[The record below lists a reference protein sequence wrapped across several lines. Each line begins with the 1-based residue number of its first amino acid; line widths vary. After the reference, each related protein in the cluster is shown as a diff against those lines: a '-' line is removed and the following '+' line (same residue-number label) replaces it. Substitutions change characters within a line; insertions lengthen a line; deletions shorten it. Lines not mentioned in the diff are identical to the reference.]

1 MKEKKTILI
10 LILVLT
16 IGIVGLTIAYFSNN
30 TSVNNIFT
38 TQPYGTTVTE
48 TFTSPSNWLPG
59 QEVDK
64 SVIATNTGNVDEAVR
79 ISLSE
84 NWTTA
89 NHNTLNGWITESGN
103 KSSHLPE
110 NEPSTD
116 ERVAIINFDN
126 ASDWEY
132 SNGYYYYKYK
142 LSPNES
148 TSSLIKSVTFNE
160 KTKLDDTCVETPT
173 ATGRTITCNSS
184 GDDYDHATY
193 TLTFNIETVQYNK
206 YQEAWGTELAIA
218 EEKLSSGVDTLLSS
232 AKNADGAEYNDT
244 TKSKMFKMS
253 HPATVKTP
261 AQTEYRYIGDAPYN
275 YVYFNCDSLDNQSAS
290 TCEVWRIIGVF
301 DVDDGYGNYE
311 QRIKLVRGSALPD
324 LMKWDNREVEGS
336 VAGNDYGKNEWEGS
350 LMETYLNDNG
360 DYYKRTGTASSYG
373 LKENAKTLISNAK
386 YYLGGEDQFGTAEEK
401 YNLERGTNV
410 FNYENYCD
418 GFPNNTE
425 CTTVNYCE
433 NNPTNSICS
442 ITRQISWVGK
452 VALMY
457 PSDQYIV
464 YANGVDNNCFDD
476 PHSCGAPWGEGD
488 STIGWINNSNK
499 LQDTNDYVNIFFIS
513 SDPSSGSTVIITQF
527 NGSSSSNP
535 SGIDYAVRPVLYLS
549 SNVKITD
556 GTGEQNN
563 PYKLGL

>member
-1 MKEKKTILI
+1 MNSKRTIMI

-16 IGIVGLTIAYFSNN
+16 IGIVGLTIAYFSNSS
-30 TSVNNIFT
+30 TVNNIFT

-48 TFTSPSNWLPG
+48 NFTSPSNWLPG

-64 SVIATNTGNVDEAVR
+64 TVVATNTGNVAEAVR

-84 NWTTA
+84 SWTTA
-89 NHNTLNGWITESGN
+89 NHGTLNGWITSTGT

-206 YQEAWGTELAIA
+206 YSEAWNTNVAIA
-218 EEKLSSGVDTLLSS
+218 SEKPSSGVDTLLST
-232 AKNADGAEYNDT
+232 AKNADGAEYNAT

-253 HPATVKTP
+253 HPATAQTP
-261 AQTEYRYIGDAPYN
+261 ALTEYRYIGNDPYN
-275 YVYFNCDSLDNQSAS
+275 YVYFNCDSLDNQNSE
-290 TCEVWRIIGVF
+290 TCEIWRIIGVF
-301 DVDDGYGNYE
+301 DVDDGQGNVQ
-311 QRIKLVRGSALPD
+311 QRIKLVRGEL
-324 LMKWDNREVEGS
+324 LK
-336 VAGNDYGKNEWEGS
+336 NDYWNTSSNGNG
-350 LMETYLNDNG
+350 YNDWTADNATLKLFLNG
-360 DYYKRTGTASSYG
+360 DYYNNTGEAQTNGYG
-373 LKENAKTLISNAK
+373 LKASARNMIGDAVYHLGAFNWDSSLSTEQLYSRERENKACGSCNNDTSKT
-386 YYLGGEDQFGTAEEK
+386 TW
-401 YNLERGTNV
+401 T
-410 FNYENYCD
+410 
-418 GFPNNTE
+418 
-425 CTTVNYCE
+425 
-433 NNPTNSICS
+433 
-442 ITRQISWVGK
+442 GK

-457 PSDQYIV
+457 PSDEYMV
-464 YANGVDNNCFDD
+464 YKGVNDDCYNTPLNSSNCNSTNAANGWVY
-476 PHSCGAPWGEGD
+476 
-488 STIGWINNSNK
+488 NSNK
-499 LQDTNDYVNIFFIS
+499 L
-513 SDPSSGSTVIITQF
+513 SGGSPTSTWFLSPET
-527 NGSSSSNP
+527 
-535 SGIDYAVRPVLYLS
+535 SGIYTVFREDSAGHLHVYDVSEISYGVRPVLYLS
-549 SNVKITD
+549 SNVKITE
-556 GTGEQNN
+556 GTGESTN